1 MPQRGATRA
10 IRLGAVAALLAVTML
25 PALTGEAAGEE
36 SLTDLRARMDSVQAE
51 LDAAA
56 ARIEAL
62 DEQRAEVSERIAAI
76 EADRARMGRRQS
88 ELQERADARAN
99 MLYRAG
105 PTGTLE
111 VLLSAADFN
120 DLQARADMLS
130 RVSLEER
137 GMFLEL
143 ARSKLELGALER
155 ELADKKNELDVATT
169 AAEDESDRLQ
179 AQFRAAQ
186 DDYDKL
192 QSQLAAQRAASG
204 PAQAAS
210 TSSAVAPV
218 TVHVSGNSTCPVAGP
233 VSFIDSWGA
242 PRAGH
247 THQGVDMM
255 AASGTPVVA
264 IVSGSITLS
273 SYGESAGNWQI
284 LSGDDGNSYWYMHN
298 ERNIVNSGHVSVGQQ
313 IAAVGSTGN
322 ASETAPHL
330 HFEFHPGGGAAV
342 NPTPL
347 VASVC

>member
-1 MPQRGATRA
+1 
-10 IRLGAVAALLAVTML
+10 
-25 PALTGEAAGEE
+25 
-36 SLTDLRARMDSVQAE
+36 
-51 LDAAA
+51 
-56 ARIEAL
+56 
-62 DEQRAEVSERIAAI
+62 
-76 EADRARMGRRQS
+76 
-88 ELQERADARAN
+88 
-99 MLYRAG
+99 
-105 PTGTLE
+105 
-111 VLLSAADFN
+111 VLLSASDFN
-120 DLQARADMLS
+120 DLQTRVDMLA

-137 GMFLEL
+137 GTFLAL
-143 ARSKLELGALER
+143 ARSNLELGELER
-155 ELADKKNELDVATT
+155 ELTDKRDELAAATD
-169 AAEDESDRLQ
+169 AAQEESDNLQ

-192 QSQLAAQRAASG
+192 QAQLAAQERQSSA
-204 PAQAAS
+204 PVQA
-210 TSSAVAPV
+210 TSSGAAPV

-255 AASGTPVVA
+255 AAAGTPVVA

-273 SYGESAGNWQI
+273 SYQESAGNWQI

-298 ERNIVNSGHVSVGQQ
+298 ERNIVNSGHVSAGQQ

-347 VASVC
+347 VAGLC

>member
-1 MPQRGATRA
+1 MPTRGAARA
-10 IRLGAVAALLAVTML
+10 IRLGAVAALLAAMML

-36 SLTDLRARMDSVQAE
+36 SLSDLRARMDAVQGD
-51 LDAAA
+51 LDASAA
-56 ARIEAL
+56 KIAEL
-62 DEQRAEVSERIAAI
+62 DEQRAHVSERIAAI
-76 EADRARMGRRQS
+76 EAERDRLGRRQGD
-88 ELQERADARAN
+88 LQERADARAN
-99 MLYRAG
+99 MLYRTG
-105 PTGTLE
+105 TTGTLE

-120 DLQARADMLS
+120 DLQTRADMLS

-137 GMFLEL
+137 GIFLSL
-143 ARSKLELGALER
+143 ARSKLELGVLER
-155 ELADKKNELDVATT
+155 ELSDKQEELAAATS
-169 AAEDESDRLQ
+169 AAQDESDALQ
-179 AQFRAAQ
+179 ARFRAAQ

-192 QSQLAAQRAASG
+192 QAQLAARAEQSAPS
-204 PAQAAS
+204 QTAS
-210 TSSAVAPV
+210 TSSAAAPV

-273 SYGESAGNWQI
+273 SYGESSGNWQI

-322 ASETAPHL
+322 ASESAPHL

-347 VASVC
+347 VAGLC